1 MTSKKTAASKR
12 AGLPRSSDY
21 TKTFLKDWQRLSHS
35 GRYDMHR
42 LKEAMVLLV
51 SNEGPLPTE
60 WLDHA
65 LRVPHWG
72 RFFADLQTRRR
83 NSPWTCGVCSQ
94 WYAFGAFSL
103 TPHWLSRLCSR
114 ETTAQCEFSG
124 ARCDGPMHEGF
135 AQTKGPPH
143 GHPNN
148 SHRGRAIPA
157 WRPFSR

>member
-65 LRVPHWG
+65 LTGDWMGHRECHIG
-72 RFFADLQTRRR
+72 GDFLLIYKLEEETR
-83 NSPWTCGVCSQ
+83 
-94 WYAFGAFSL
+94 
-103 TPHWLSRLCSR
+103 
-114 ETTAQCEFSG
+114 
-124 ARCDGPMHEGF
+124 
-135 AQTKGPPH
+135 H
-143 GHPNN
+143 GLVVFVRTGTH
-148 SHRGRAIPA
+148 SELFR
-157 WRPFSR
+157 